1 MIDSMSLTHS
11 YIIHWGSPRQLL
23 PCGPASPTLLLS
35 QLTLHMKEELYTI
48 KVTDRN
54 RWAAALPVI
63 TRMSL
68 ATSVAATGVTQ
79 GMGVIRV
86 GVIGS

>member
-1 MIDSMSLTHS
+1 ME
-11 YIIHWGSPRQLL
+11 G
-23 PCGPASPTLLLS
+23 
-35 QLTLHMKEELYTI
+35 ELYTI
-48 KVTDRN
+48 KVSYRN

-79 GMGVIRV
+79 GVGVIRV
-86 GVIGS
+86 GAIGS